1 VNPAFVRAKLAGA
14 DAYLR
19 ALMGERAPLAGY
31 MQSTMG
37 IAPQRLDVE
46 ALQTERDA
54 LERDF
59 RGYGVPMTPA
69 GRDDFRRTF
78 ALADVDSME
87 DELRSE
93 AVGWVGALRDLLGD
107 LPAPDYRIEVAHVDA
122 YWANWIDGSVE
133 AGVTLRV
140 NRHPRIEYHEGSATA
155 LAAHE
160 IAGHAAHVACLQR
173 AAGQGRLD
181 PCVLNLAV
189 HSLEAFQME
198 GLAQTVMHLVPRSE
212 PLSDNLALLDRYRD
226 HVAARTNLAQQDLED
241 GMPIDEV
248 GADLADSCPLSRPQ
262 SLRASLRDRSRDPL
276 FRSYIHVYSPARR
289 FFLQA
294 LDLSIERRIAF
305 LQACYERLWTPTQ
318 LAQLLA
324 GEAPDAVLVGG
335 RPARA

>member
-1 VNPAFVRAKLAGA
+1 MNPAFLRAKLAGA

-19 ALMGERAPLAGY
+19 ALMGERAPLASY
-31 MQSTMG
+31 LHSTMG
-37 IAPQRLDVE
+37 IAPQRLDGE
-46 ALQTERDA
+46 ALQAERDE

-59 RGYGVPMTPA
+59 RAYGVQMTTA
-69 GRDDFRRTF
+69 GRDDFRRVFGLTDLSSLD
-78 ALADVDSME
+78 A
-87 DELRSE
+87 ELRRE
-93 AVGWVGALRDLLGD
+93 AVGWVAALRELLGD
-107 LPAPDYRIEVAHVDA
+107 LPALDYRIEVAHVDA

-133 AGVTLRV
+133 SGVTLRV
-140 NRHPRIEYHEGSATA
+140 NRHPRIEYHHGSATA

-173 AAGQGRLD
+173 AAAQGRLD
-181 PCVLNLAV
+181 PCALNLAV

-198 GLAQTVMHLVPRSE
+198 GLAQTIMHLAPRAE
-212 PLSDNLALLDRYRD
+212 PLSDKLGLLDRYRD

-248 GADLADSCPLSRPQ
+248 GADLADACPLSRPQ

-294 LDLSIERRIAF
+294 LDLPMDRRVAF
-305 LQACYERLWTPTQ
+305 LRASYDRLWTPAQ
-318 LAQLLA
+318 LARLMA
-324 GEAPDAVLVGG
+324 GEAPDAVQATGG
-335 RPARA
+335 AARP